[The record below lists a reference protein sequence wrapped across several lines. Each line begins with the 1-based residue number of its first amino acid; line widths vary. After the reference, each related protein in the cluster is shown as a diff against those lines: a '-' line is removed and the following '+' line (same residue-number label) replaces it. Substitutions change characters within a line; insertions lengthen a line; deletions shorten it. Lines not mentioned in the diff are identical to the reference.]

1 MAWGFFKKLV
11 IAERLGILVD
21 TVYGGYADYPGA
33 FIWIATVCY
42 AFQLYTDFSGCMDIV
57 LGMSESLGI
66 LLPENFQTP
75 FFAGSI
81 AEYWRRWHI
90 TLGVWMKEYVFYPV
104 LRTDFFAG
112 LNKSWRE
119 RFGKKKGKQYATFV
133 AMFILWL
140 TVGIWHGGDWKFVI
154 GSGLLHWFYIV
165 MEELL
170 APPSARLMEKW
181 GMEPK
186 GRFIGAVRVIRTF
199 FLVCIGDLFFRASSV
214 GDAFSMLKRAV
225 SVFNPSV
232 LWNGAILGLGLDWI
246 EMGIVFVSL
255 AVLCAVSVMQ
265 QKGPV
270 RDKIAGMALPL
281 RWAIWY
287 MLLFSVILLG
297 CYGPGYSAGEFIYQ
311 GF

>member
-1 MAWGFFKKLV
+1 
-11 IAERLGILVD
+11 
-21 TVYGGYADYPGA
+21 
-33 FIWIATVCY
+33 
-42 AFQLYTDFSGCMDIV
+42 
-57 LGMSESLGI
+57 
-66 LLPENFQTP
+66 
-75 FFAGSI
+75 
-81 AEYWRRWHI
+81 
-90 TLGVWMKEYVFYPV
+90 
-104 LRTDFFAG
+104 
-112 LNKSWRE
+112 
-119 RFGKKKGKQYATFV
+119 
-133 AMFILWL
+133 
-140 TVGIWHGGDWKFVI
+140 
-154 GSGLLHWFYIV
+154 
-165 MEELL
+165 
-170 APPSARLMEKW
+170 
-181 GMEPK
+181 MEPK
-186 GRFIGAVRVIRTF
+186 GRFIRAVRVVRTF

-214 GDAFSMLKRAV
+214 GDAFAMLKGAV

-232 LWNGAILGLGLDWI
+232 LWNGAVLGLGLDWI